1 VQHARRHT
9 TGGRAAA
16 CSASPPTAVATTAA
30 AFHPGAGGRRRAR
43 WAPDRFTLRG
53 LRNYAPG
60 IVRREV
66 VLVRR
71 CLVVANQTLG
81 GDQLLACVRERMG
94 AGRCHFHVVVPATPA
109 DQLDPASV
117 PESVKVASTPPPAD
131 HDRLHART
139 QLEDEVEE
147 IHVDHPAEDLGRAL
161 ARAHLR
167 EALKRL
173 RELGAHVSGEV
184 GVADPLEAVGVVL
197 HRHEFD
203 EVILSTLPER
213 RSRWLAMDLPS
224 RIQRTYKLPVTQVT
238 GPPHVPEG

>member
-1 VQHARRHT
+1 MLPVSCVQ
-9 TGGRAAA
+9 
-16 CSASPPTAVATTAA
+16 
-30 AFHPGAGGRRRAR
+30 
-43 WAPDRFTLRG
+43 
-53 LRNYAPG
+53 
-60 IVRREV
+60 EV

-81 GDQLLACVRERMG
+81 GDQLLARVRERMS

-117 PESVKVASTPPPAD
+117 PESVKVASTPPPPD
-131 HDRLHART
+131 DDRLHART
-139 QLEDEVEE
+139 QLEDEVGEV
-147 IHVDHPAEDLGRAL
+147 HAKQPVEDLGRAL

-167 EALKRL
+167 EALERL
-173 RELGAHVSGEV
+173 RELGAEVSGEV
-184 GVADPLEAVGVVL
+184 GVADPLEAIGVVL

-213 RSRWLAMDLPS
+213 SRWLAMGLPS
-224 RIQRTYKLPVTQVT
+224 RIQRTYKLPVTPVT